1 MAYSGGRDSTALLH
15 ATLQAAAGL
24 GLQVHALHVHHGL
37 STRADE
43 WLAHCATQCERW
55 ARRGLPVSFH
65 VAHVKLMPRRGD
77 SLEAVARRARY
88 AALRTMALEQGTR
101 LVLLAHHRRDQAE
114 TLLLQAL
121 RGAGVAGLAGM
132 PMQVER
138 DGVTWARPWLARPRE
153 AIEAYLRRH
162 RLRHIDDDSN
172 GDPRFARNRL
182 RLQVWPALA
191 AAFPQAESTLA
202 DAATWAAQAAACI
215 ADLAIEDLGRC
226 ADAKGLDLKAWRAL
240 PPHRAVH
247 ALRAWLKAAGAWA
260 VKASD
265 VERLMAELPASGAA
279 RWTLQGGELRRYRGR
294 LSFEPAS
301 MAITQVPEAELSI
314 ARAGRYAL
322 PGWGGVL
329 VVKAVR
335 EGGVALA
342 RLAAL
347 RLLPRQGA
355 ERFQLAPGRPPRS
368 LKKQFQSQAV
378 PEWSRQGPLLHD
390 ADGRLLFVPGLGID
404 ARALAAPGERQMALS
419 WQDGG
424 PA

>member
-15 ATLQAAAGL
+15 ATLQAAAGF
-24 GLQVHALHVHHGL
+24 GLQVRALHVHHGL
-37 STRADE
+37 SAHADE
-43 WLAHCATQCERW
+43 WLAHCAAQCERW

-65 VAHVKLMPRRGD
+65 VAHVELAPRRGD

-88 AALRTMALEQGTR
+88 AALRTMALAQGTR

-132 PMQVER
+132 PAQVER

-162 RLRHIDDDSN
+162 RLRHVDDDSN
-172 GDPRFARNRL
+172 DEPRFARNRL
-182 RLQVWPALA
+182 RLQVWPALV
-191 AAFPQAESTLA
+191 AAFPQAEAALA
-202 DAATWAAQAAACI
+202 DAATWAAQAAAGI
-215 ADLAIEDLGRC
+215 ADLAVEDLGRC
-226 ADAKGLDLKAWRAL
+226 ADADGLDLKVWRAL
-240 PPHRAVH
+240 PPHRAVQ
-247 ALRAWLKAAGAWA
+247 ALRVWLKAAGARA

-265 VERLMAELPASGAA
+265 VARLMAELPASGAA
-279 RWTLQGGELRRYRGR
+279 RWALQGGELRRYRGR
-294 LSFEPAS
+294 LSFAPAS
-301 MAITQVPEAELSI
+301 MAITLLPETELSI

-329 VVKAVR
+329 VVQAVR
-335 EGGVALA
+335 EGGIALA

-347 RLLPRQGA
+347 QLLPRLGA
-355 ERFQLAPGRPPRS
+355 ERFQLAAGRPPRS
-368 LKKQFQSQAV
+368 LKKQFQARAV

-419 WQDGG
+419 WQDAG